1 MLDAL
6 GLIEKHRSKG
16 VLVDTNLLVLHLV
29 GKVNKNRISSF
40 KRTQSY
46 NAEDFELLERLL
58 GHFGKLVTTPHV
70 LTQVS
75 DLATLQGKE
84 LSAIR
89 ALFKIEVEVMEER
102 YDESRELV
110 RDVSFERLGLTDAAI
125 TTLCHGNVLV
135 LTSDLDLWNAL
146 QKRGVDSLN
155 FNHVRPLGW
164 H

>member
-1 MLDAL
+1 M
-6 GLIEKHRSKG
+6 
-16 VLVDTNLLVLHLV
+16 
-29 GKVNKNRISSF
+29 NKSRISSF

-46 NAEDFELLERLL
+46 NTEDFELLERLL

-102 YDESRELV
+102 YEGSRELV

-125 TTLCHGNVLV
+125 ATLCHGNVLV
-135 LTSDLDLWNAL
+135 LTADLDLWNAL
-146 QKRGVDSLN
+146 QLRGVDSLN
-155 FNHVRPLGW
+155 FNYVRPLGAYSGAW
-164 H
+164 R